1 MANTAGKGAKVS
13 KRPLKEE
20 QVGQIA
26 EKLREAKVVVLTDY
40 RGLTVAQIGELRAK
54 LRQSDVEYRVV
65 KNTLARRA
73 AEAAGHP
80 ALSQALE
87 GPVAFALGYDDLSAP
102 SRLLGE
108 WARAT
113 RIKLDITGGMVEGR
127 VFGADQVRQL
137 ADLPPRDVLI
147 AQLLGTLQAP
157 AVALLTAIASP
168 AQQLLSVLEQ
178 KKNSMEAA

>member
-1 MANTAGKGAKVS
+1 MAKVS
-13 KRPLKEE
+13 KRPVKVE

-26 EKLREAKVVVLTDY
+26 EKLKGARVVVLTDY
-40 RGLTVAQIGELRAK
+40 RGLTVAQIGDLRAK
-54 LRQSDVEYRVV
+54 LRQADVEYRVV

-73 AEAAGHP
+73 AEEAGHP
-80 ALSQALE
+80 DLAPALK

-102 SRLLGE
+102 ARLLGE

-113 RIKLDITGGMVEGR
+113 RLKLDITGGLVEGR
-127 VFGADQVRQL
+127 YFAADQVRQL
-137 ADLPPRDVLI
+137 ADLPPREVLI

-157 AVALLTAIASP
+157 AASLLTAIASP
-168 AQQLLSVLEQ
+168 AQQLLSVLDQ

>member
-1 MANTAGKGAKVS
+1 MATKIAKVS

-40 RGLTVAQIGELRAK
+40 RGLTVAQIGDLRAK
-54 LRQSDVEYRVV
+54 LRQADVEYRVI

-73 AEAAGHP
+73 ADAAGHP
-80 ALSQALE
+80 ELGPALE
-87 GPVAFALGYDDLSAP
+87 GPVAFALGYDDLSTP

-108 WARAT
+108 WARTT
-113 RIKLDITGGMVEGR
+113 RLKLDITGGMVEGR
-127 VFGADQVRQL
+127 YFGADQIRQL
-137 ADLPPRDVLI
+137 ADLPPREVLI
-147 AQLLGTLQAP
+147 SQLLGTLQAP
-157 AVALLTAIASP
+157 AVSLLTAIASP
-168 AQQLLSVLEQ
+168 ARQLLSVLEQ